1 MKLSSKY
8 IYIYI
13 LLFALIIVACS
24 RKANNDNLVINLNP
38 SNAKPINLQEW
49 CKSIELVQLETVPKS
64 LIASCH
70 KIIEHDGRYYFLDLD
85 QRAVFVFNKLG
96 QFVFSTKDL
105 IGKGPNEYASLVDF
119 NINMLNDEIE
129 ILDAP
134 SRKIKVYNL
143 DGSFNRAI
151 QLAPELLPLGHFNP
165 ITKDTYVFYTKGGQ
179 QRDESLLFYSL
190 KSKKIIKK
198 AGKLPDNVHF
208 LPTTMNVPFHQIS
221 EQVHFNYTFPSNSIY
236 LIDKKQF
243 DIIKILELDFGEFNF
258 IIDDLPKKGK
268 KDFYRKFMRD
278 NNKYAFIIN
287 IAESDKILF
296 VHFLLHDKIFIAK
309 INKTTRETTICF
321 NDTNS
326 MGQLP
331 PPNLIK
337 DNVLT
342 YVCEPGY
349 LRYVISEEL
358 LDNTSKNIISN
369 INESDNPVIIKYTLR
384 DN

>member
-1 MKLSSKY
+1 MKFSSKY
-8 IYIYI
+8 ICS
-13 LLFALIIVACS
+13 LLFVLIIVACS
-24 RKANNDNLVINLNP
+24 RKVNNDNLVISLKPN
-38 SNAKPINLQEW
+38 NAKPIDLKEW
-49 CKSIELVQLETVPKS
+49 CKSIELVQLETSPKS

-70 KIIEHDGRYYFLDLD
+70 KIIEHDGRYYILDLD
-85 QRAVFVFNKLG
+85 QRAVFVFSKQG

-119 NINMLNDEIE
+119 NINLFNDEIE

-134 SRKIKVYNL
+134 SRKIKMYNL

-151 QLAPELLPLGHFNP
+151 LLAPELLPLGHFKP

-190 KSKKIIKK
+190 KMKKIIQKT
-198 AGKLPDNVHF
+198 GKLPDNVHF
-208 LPTTMNVPFHQIS
+208 LPTTMNVPFHQIN
-221 EQVHFNYTFPSNSIY
+221 EHVYFNYTFPSNSIY

-243 DIIKILELDFGEFNF
+243 DIIKILELDFGEYNF
-258 IIDDLPKKGK
+258 TIDDLPKKGK

-278 NNKYAFIIN
+278 NNDKYAFIIN
-287 IAESDKILF
+287 IAENDRILF
-296 VHFLLHDKIFIAK
+296 VYFLLHEKIFIAK
-309 INKTTRETTICF
+309 IDKTTKETLICF
-321 NDTNS
+321 NETNS

-331 PPNLIK
+331 PANLIK
-337 DNVLT
+337 DNELT

-358 LDNTSKNIISN
+358 LDNTSKNIILNMS
-369 INESDNPVIIKYTLR
+369 ESDNPVIIKYTLK